1 VVPLVLYHYLL
12 MDFHT
17 HSFFRTALSASAMHV
32 PLMSTKILNAPMWDD
47 LNSPSGQLTSMTRCQ
62 RQIAM
67 NLLAESLSNENE
79 LLTDVNIA
87 ALEGLVIYEVR
98 LRIPPS

>member
-1 VVPLVLYHYLL
+1 
-12 MDFHT
+12 
-17 HSFFRTALSASAMHV
+17 MHV
-32 PLMSTKILNAPMWDD
+32 PLMSTKILNASMWDD
-47 LNSPSGQLTSMTRCQ
+47 LNSPSGQLTRVTRCQ

-79 LLTDVNIA
+79 SLTDVNIA
-87 ALEGLVIYEVR
+87 ALEGLIIYEVR